1 MVCAYKVLQ
10 TGSNSKELEK
20 DGGYMATNTPSSGH
34 ELTRNWPILVVAFIL
49 VFLAFGIPTYSLP
62 FMYGPAMKEFG
73 WSNAQVNLLSTA
85 KFVIGAFAAL
95 GMGILVDRIGGR
107 LAVLIGAATGGI
119 AMAMFLFATNLPMY
133 YLAGAMLG
141 FSASSIVA
149 AMKVIISRLYTIHQG
164 AAMGIVLTA
173 TSTGGVVMPWI
184 WAPLLDAGWNWR
196 TIIAMMSIGPFLIA
210 VPLWLIFVA
219 VSKSGPTIVAPT
231 VIQNKLSTWEHFKF
245 ISQDRNFWL
254 IVVGIFLVSAV
265 DQAVQQNTV
274 QFLMHNKG
282 MNIDKIAWAASLTA
296 VLGVAAK
303 IASGWIYD
311 QTSIR
316 GIRVFYVLLAVST
329 WLIIPI
335 AGPLTLTLF
344 IVTRGMAHGGMI
356 VDVPILTRH
365 YFGPERLGLT
375 IGIMSVAVNL
385 GFAAGPPVLGWLA
398 DIHHGSFVTGMWIYG
413 AVAAVAVL
421 SIARV
426 VPRFWLPPAKRR
438 EQATLARVAANTVPP
453 IA

>member
-1 MVCAYKVLQ
+1 M
-10 TGSNSKELEK
+10 S
-20 DGGYMATNTPSSGH
+20 TNTQSH
-34 ELTRNWPILVVAFIL
+34 ELIRNWPILVVAFIL

-73 WSNAQVNLLSTA
+73 WTNAEVNLLSTA
-85 KFVIGAFAAL
+85 KFVIGAVAAL
-95 GMGILVDRIGGR
+95 GMGILVDRLGGR
-107 LAVLIGAATGGI
+107 LAVLIGTAAGGV
-119 AMAMFLFATNLPMY
+119 AMALFLFATNLPVY

-184 WAPLLDAGWNWR
+184 WAPLLQAGWNWR

-210 VPLWLIFVA
+210 APLWMIFVA
-219 VSKSGPTIVAPT
+219 MSRKAGPVIKAPT
-231 VIQNKLSTWEHFKF
+231 PLQNTLTTWSHFKL
-245 ISQDRNFWL
+245 ISRDRNFWL
-254 IVVGIFLVSAV
+254 IAIGIFLVSGV

-274 QFLMHNKG
+274 QFLISNKG
-282 MNIDKIAWAASLTA
+282 MNIHKIAWAASLIA
-296 VLGVAAK
+296 ILGVCAK

-316 GIRVFYVLLAVST
+316 GIRSFYVLLAIST
-329 WLIIPI
+329 WLILPV

-385 GFAAGPPVLGWLA
+385 GFASGPPLLGWLA
-398 DIHHGSFVTGMWIYG
+398 DINHGSFENGMMIYG
-413 AVAAVAVL
+413 AVAAVAVVSL
-421 SIARV
+421 VRV
-426 VPRFWLPPAKRR
+426 APRFWVPPAKRR
-438 EQATLARVAANTVPP
+438 EQEAHAQAASNAVPP
-453 IA
+453 TA

>member
-1 MVCAYKVLQ
+1 
-10 TGSNSKELEK
+10 
-20 DGGYMATNTPSSGH
+20 MATNAPSHESH
-34 ELTRNWPILVVAFIL
+34 ELIRNWPVLVVAFIL

-107 LAVLIGAATGGI
+107 LAVLIGTAAGGV

-149 AMKVIISRLYTIHQG
+149 AMKVIISRLCTIHQG
-164 AAMGIVLTA
+164 AAIGIVLTA

-210 VPLWLIFVA
+210 VPLWMIFVA
-219 VSKSGPTIVAPT
+219 VSKRHGPTITAPS
-231 VIQNKLSTWEHFKF
+231 VIQTKLSTWEHFKL
-245 ISQDRNFWL
+245 ISQDGNFWL
-254 IVVGIFLVSAV
+254 IALGIFLVSAV

-274 QFLMHNKG
+274 QFLAHNKG

-316 GIRVFYVLLAVST
+316 GIRFFYVLLAIST
-329 WLIIPI
+329 WLILPI

-344 IVTRGMAHGGMI
+344 IVTRGMAHGSMI

-398 DIHHGSFVTGMWIYG
+398 DINHGSFVTGMWIYG

-426 VPRFWLPPAKRR
+426 APRFWVPPAKRR
-438 EQATLARVAANTVPP
+438 EQKAHAQIVSNAVPP
-453 IA
+453 TA

>member
-1 MVCAYKVLQ
+1 
-10 TGSNSKELEK
+10 
-20 DGGYMATNTPSSGH
+20 MATKTPSSGH

-107 LAVLIGAATGGI
+107 LAVLIGAATGGV
-119 AMAMFLFATNLPMY
+119 AMAMFLFATNLPVY

-184 WAPLLDAGWNWR
+184 WAPLLNAGWNWR

-219 VSKSGPTIVAPT
+219 VSKNGPTIVAPT

-398 DIHHGSFVTGMWIYG
+398 DINHGSFVTGMWIYG

-438 EQATLARVAANTVPP
+438 EQATLAGVAANTVPP

>member
-1 MVCAYKVLQ
+1 
-10 TGSNSKELEK
+10 
-20 DGGYMATNTPSSGH
+20 
-34 ELTRNWPILVVAFIL
+34 
-49 VFLAFGIPTYSLP
+49 
-62 FMYGPAMKEFG
+62 MKEFG
-73 WSNAQVNLLSTA
+73 WSNAEVNLLSTA
-85 KFVIGAFAAL
+85 KFVIGAAAAL

-107 LAVLIGAATGGI
+107 LAVLIGAAAGGV
-119 AMAMFLFATNLPMY
+119 AMAMFLFATNLPVY

-149 AMKVIISRLYTIHQG
+149 AMKVIVSRLYTIHQG

-210 VPLWLIFVA
+210 VPRWRIFVA

-231 VIQNKLSTWEHFKF
+231 VIKNKLSTWEHFKL
-245 ISQDRNFWL
+245 ISQDGNFWL

-329 WLIIPI
+329 WLIVPI

-398 DIHHGSFVTGMWIYG
+398 DINHGSFVTGMWIYG
-413 AVAAVAVL
+413 AVAGVAVL

-426 VPRFWLPPAKRR
+426 VPRFWVPPAKRR
-438 EQATLARVAANTVPP
+438 GQEALAQVASNAVPP
-453 IA
+453 TA

>member
-1 MVCAYKVLQ
+1 M
-10 TGSNSKELEK
+10 G
-20 DGGYMATNTPSSGH
+20 TNTPSH
-34 ELTRNWPILVVAFIL
+34 ELTRNWPMLVVAFIL

-73 WSNAQVNLLSTA
+73 WSNAEVNLLSTA
-85 KFVIGAFAAL
+85 KFLIGAVAAL

-107 LAVLIGAATGGI
+107 LAVLIGTAAGGV
-119 AMAMFLFATNLPMY
+119 AMGLFLFATNLPVY

-210 VPLWLIFVA
+210 VPLWIIFVA
-219 VSKSGPTIVAPT
+219 MSKKLGPTIKAPT
-231 VIQNKLSTWEHFKF
+231 VIQNKLTTWEHFKL

-254 IVVGIFLVSAV
+254 IAIGIFLVSAV

-274 QFLMHNKG
+274 QFLIKNKG

-303 IASGWIYD
+303 ILSGWFYD

-316 GIRVFYVLLAVST
+316 GIRWFYVLLAVST
-329 WLIIPI
+329 WLIVPI
-335 AGPLTLTLF
+335 AGPLTLALF
-344 IVTRGMAHGGMI
+344 VVTRGVAHGGMI
-356 VDVPILTRH
+356 VD
-365 YFGPERLGLT
+365 
-375 IGIMSVAVNL
+375 
-385 GFAAGPPVLGWLA
+385 
-398 DIHHGSFVTGMWIYG
+398 
-413 AVAAVAVL
+413 
-421 SIARV
+421 
-426 VPRFWLPPAKRR
+426 
-438 EQATLARVAANTVPP
+438 
-453 IA
+453 

>member
-1 MVCAYKVLQ
+1 
-10 TGSNSKELEK
+10 
-20 DGGYMATNTPSSGH
+20 
-34 ELTRNWPILVVAFIL
+34 
-49 VFLAFGIPTYSLP
+49 
-62 FMYGPAMKEFG
+62 
-73 WSNAQVNLLSTA
+73 
-85 KFVIGAFAAL
+85 
-95 GMGILVDRIGGR
+95 
-107 LAVLIGAATGGI
+107 
-119 AMAMFLFATNLPMY
+119 MAMFLFATNLPMY

-219 VSKSGPTIVAPT
+219 VSKNGPTIVAPT
-231 VIQNKLSTWEHFKF
+231 VIQNKLSTWEHFKL

-329 WLIIPI
+329 WLIVPI

-398 DIHHGSFVTGMWIYG
+398 DINHGSFVNGMWIYG

-426 VPRFWLPPAKRR
+426 APRFWVPPAKRR
-438 EQATLARVAANTVPP
+438 GQEALAQVVASTAVPP
-453 IA
+453 TA

>member
-1 MVCAYKVLQ
+1 M
-10 TGSNSKELEK
+10 S
-20 DGGYMATNTPSSGH
+20 TNTQSH
-34 ELTRNWPILVVAFIL
+34 ELIRNWPILVVAFVL

-73 WSNAQVNLLSTA
+73 WSNAEVNLLSTA
-85 KFVIGAFAAL
+85 KFVIGAVAAL

-107 LAVLIGAATGGI
+107 LAVLIGTATGGV
-119 AMAMFLFATNLPMY
+119 AMALFLFATNLPVY
-133 YLAGAMLG
+133 YLAGALLG

-184 WAPLLDAGWNWR
+184 WAPLLEAGWNWR
-196 TIIAMMSIGPFLIA
+196 SIIAMMSIGPFLIA
-210 VPLWLIFVA
+210 VPLWVIFVA
-219 VSKSGPTIVAPT
+219 MSKRLGPIIKAPT
-231 VIQNKLSTWEHFKF
+231 PLQNTLTTWNHFKL
-245 ISQDRNFWL
+245 ISQDKNFWL
-254 IVVGIFLVSAV
+254 IAIGIFLVSAV

-274 QFLMHNKG
+274 QFLIKNKG

-296 VLGVAAK
+296 VLGVCAK

-311 QTSIR
+311 QTSIS
-316 GIRVFYVLLAVST
+316 GIRVFYVLLAIST
-329 WLIIPI
+329 WLIVPI
-335 AGPLTLTLF
+335 AGPLTLALF
-344 IVTRGMAHGGMI
+344 VITRGMAHGGMI

-385 GFAAGPPVLGWLA
+385 GFASGPPILGWLA
-398 DIHHGSFVTGMWIYG
+398 DINHGSFVTGMWIYG
-413 AVAAVAVL
+413 AVAAVAVISL
-421 SIARV
+421 VRV

-438 EQATLARVAANTVPP
+438 ELAAHAQAVS
-453 IA
+453 